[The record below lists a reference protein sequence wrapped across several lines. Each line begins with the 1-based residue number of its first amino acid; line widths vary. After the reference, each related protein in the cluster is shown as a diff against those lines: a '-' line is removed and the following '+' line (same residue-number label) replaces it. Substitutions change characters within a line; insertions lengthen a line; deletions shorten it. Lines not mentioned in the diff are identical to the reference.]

1 MWCAPAETHAPSRSF
16 STASCAVGQSRPA
29 PATRIF
35 ACGGRGLRERER
47 LLDRAPGSHETSS
60 PRSAAIAATAHV

>member
-1 MWCAPAETHAPSRSF
+1 MWCAPAEIHAPSRSF

-35 ACGGRGLRERER
+35 VCDGTGSESVSAAST
-47 LLDRAPGSHETSS
+47 APGSHATSS
-60 PRSAAIAATAHV
+60 PRSAAIAATAQV